1 MEHDLPVC
9 ELDRQIKGFRMVIAG
24 FVSEKALSEWPDA
37 SVLLPQFQFYE
48 KHSALINTPHPE
60 NILPAIANIDIKED
74 VVIRT
79 LMSIRQWPQKVLR
92 RPIASFGLH
101 SFARLKSTETELCFG
116 LKGAFWRSDF
126 GLEAIPDVE
135 AWLAPSAPGGA
146 KLLLRYRV
154 TEDAEA
160 QYQLCT
166 ETYIH
171 CPDRATWLKMTAYWI
186 AIRAGSGWIRRR
198 MLRSVQTRLLETSER
213 V

>member
-1 MEHDLPVC
+1 
-9 ELDRQIKGFRMVIAG
+9 
-24 FVSEKALSEWPDA
+24 
-37 SVLLPQFQFYE
+37 
-48 KHSALINTPHPE
+48 
-60 NILPAIANIDIKED
+60 
-74 VVIRT
+74 
-79 LMSIRQWPQKVLR
+79 MSIRQWPQKVLR

-160 QYQLCT
+160 QSS
-166 ETYIH
+166 
-171 CPDRATWLKMTAYWI
+171 AKMFHQKILSIKCVNFNII
-186 AIRAGSGWIRRR
+186 AK
-198 MLRSVQTRLLETSER
+198 
-213 V
+213 